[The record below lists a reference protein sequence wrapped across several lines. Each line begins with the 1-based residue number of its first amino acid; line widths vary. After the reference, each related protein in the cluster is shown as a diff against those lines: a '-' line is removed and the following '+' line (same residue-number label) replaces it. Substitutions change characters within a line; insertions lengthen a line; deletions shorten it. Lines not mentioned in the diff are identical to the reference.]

1 MHLGKSP
8 LATAN
13 SVIELQQQFDY
24 IVFKVSSF
32 RGAFNEM
39 HITKEFHRMICWL
52 NECRRVQYE
61 YFDYNQSFETSHAFV
76 MPWKKRPT
84 QKPPHQLTEIQI
96 FYYKEL
102 VYKELLKMNY
112 LETAEY
118 LSSDEN
124 ENRKLKL
131 IKMRV
136 CLGVKFLVCSL
147 KYFRNQ
153 RIARELWIDSIF
165 F

>member
-1 MHLGKSP
+1 
-8 LATAN
+8 
-13 SVIELQQQFDY
+13 
-24 IVFKVSSF
+24 
-32 RGAFNEM
+32 
-39 HITKEFHRMICWL
+39 MICWL

-76 MPWKKRPT
+76 MPWQKRPT

-153 RIARELWIDSIF
+153 RIARELWIDSNF
-165 F
+165 FYTIKLAQSLKLESGSL